1 MAGETASAGRVSPKP
16 LADKGFASVRKV
28 GDGVYA
34 TISDPSKGLETLSN
48 GGFIVGTEAALL
60 IEGFRSPA
68 GASFQ
73 FAALRQV
80 SKVPVRAAL
89 DTHYHF
95 DHTMGNAF
103 YGAQGIA
110 IWAHEKTAPLMVQV
124 YGPGQEHGRAG
135 VKAGIEKRI
144 KDAKSEAEREHAK
157 GDMNA
162 MKLLSDSVE
171 SAVVSLPNRPLKP
184 SDLPVI
190 VELGGIQAVIE
201 SYPGHTPSD
210 LIVRVPQRNVI
221 FTGDLLFSG
230 MYPATSDANL
240 GGWRKTLETFS
251 GFDKETLFVP
261 GHGPLCGPEGIATLR
276 SVPGGGGA
284 ASVCGAGAVQGIPHL
299 RLVLLHRAR
308 DRQVLRGAQDR
319 RNMTGARSRRPA
331 TAIRS
336 KTDRPW
342 FIGGLRR
349 SGSRCSGWRSP
360 PGCRCLNCPSRTC
373 RQAGAAS
380 RPQPERWRPGRS
392 GSGRGR
398 RPSSRSR
405 RSWFPTRPTSS

>member
-1 MAGETASAGRVSPKP
+1 MAGFPTREEGNMDRQNTMTRRSFLASTSCLGAALCAARLFPVTAMAGEAASAGRVSPKP

-28 GDGVYA
+28 GEGVYA
-34 TISDPSKGLETLSN
+34 TISDLSKGFETLSN

-60 IEGFRSPA
+60 IEGFRTPA

-80 SKVPVRAAL
+80 SDVPVRAAL

-95 DHTMGNAF
+95 DHTLGNAF

-110 IWAHEKTAPLMVQV
+110 IWAHEKTAPLMVKV
-124 YGPGQEHGRAG
+124 YGPGQEFDRAG
-135 VKAGIEKRI
+135 MKAGIEKRI
-144 KDAKSEAEREHAK
+144 RDAKSEAEREHAK
-157 GDMNA
+157 GDLNA
-162 MKLLSDSVE
+162 MKLLSESVE

-230 MYPATSDANL
+230 AYPATFDANL

-261 GHGPLCGPEGIATLR
+261 GHGPLCGPEGITTLR
-276 SVPGGGGA
+276 SVFDDLA
-284 ASVCGAGAVQGIPHL
+284 DQASRMYKAGIPVEEAQQ
-299 RLVLLHRAR
+299 RYTVP
-308 DRQVLRGAQDR
+308 DRFKGFPIFAWSFCIGPAIAKFYEEIK
-319 RNMTGARSRRPA
+319 TGG
-331 TAIRS
+331 T
-336 KTDRPW
+336 
-342 FIGGLRR
+342 
-349 SGSRCSGWRSP
+349 
-360 PGCRCLNCPSRTC
+360 
-373 RQAGAAS
+373 
-380 RPQPERWRPGRS
+380 
-392 GSGRGR
+392 
-398 RPSSRSR
+398 
-405 RSWFPTRPTSS
+405 

>member
-1 MAGETASAGRVSPKP
+1 MDRRNTMTRRSFLASTSCLGAALCAARLFPVTAMAGEAASAGRVNPKP

-48 GGFIVGTEAALL
+48 GGFIAGTEAALL

-73 FAALRQV
+73 FDALRQV
-80 SKVPVRAAL
+80 SKVPARAAL

-95 DHTMGNAF
+95 DHTLGNAF

-124 YGPGQEHGRAG
+124 YGPGQELGRAG
-135 VKAGIEKRI
+135 MKAGIEKRI

-162 MKLLSDSVE
+162 MKLLTDSVE

-261 GHGPLCGPEGIATLR
+261 GHGPLCGPEGIAALR
-276 SVPGGGGA
+276 SVFDDLADQA
-284 ASVCGAGAVQGIPHL
+284 ARMYKAGIP
-299 RLVLLHRAR
+299 VEE
-308 DRQVLRGAQDR
+308 AQQR
-319 RNMTGARSRRPA
+319 YTVPERFKGFPIFAWSFCIGPAIAKFYEEFMTGG
-331 TAIRS
+331 T
-336 KTDRPW
+336 
-342 FIGGLRR
+342 
-349 SGSRCSGWRSP
+349 
-360 PGCRCLNCPSRTC
+360 
-373 RQAGAAS
+373 
-380 RPQPERWRPGRS
+380 
-392 GSGRGR
+392 
-398 RPSSRSR
+398 
-405 RSWFPTRPTSS
+405 

>member
-1 MAGETASAGRVSPKP
+1 MDRQNTMTRRSFLASTSCLGAALWAARLFPVSATAGEVASAGRVSPQP

-73 FAALRQV
+73 FDALRQV

-103 YGAQGIA
+103 YGVQGIA
-110 IWAHEKTAPLMVQV
+110 IWAHEKTAPLMVKI
-124 YGPGQEHGRAG
+124 YGPGQGLDRAG
-135 VKAGIEKRI
+135 MKAGIEKRI
-144 KDAKSEAEREHAK
+144 KDATSAAEREHAK
-157 GDMNA
+157 GDLNA
-162 MKLLSDSVE
+162 LKLMSESVD
-171 SAVVSLPNRPLKP
+171 SAVVSLPNRPMEP
-184 SDLPVI
+184 SKLPVT

-201 SYPGHTPSD
+201 SYPGHTPGD
-210 LIVRVPQRNVI
+210 LIVRVPQRNIV

-240 GGWRKTLETFS
+240 SGWRRTLETFS

-276 SVPGGGGA
+276 SVFGDLA
-284 ASVCGAGAVQGIPHL
+284 DQASRMYKAGIP
-299 RLVLLHRAR
+299 VEE
-308 DRQVLRGAQDR
+308 AQQR
-319 RNMTGARSRRPA
+319 YTVPERFKGFPIFAWSFCIGPAIAKFYEEFMTGG
-331 TAIRS
+331 T
-336 KTDRPW
+336 
-342 FIGGLRR
+342 
-349 SGSRCSGWRSP
+349 
-360 PGCRCLNCPSRTC
+360 
-373 RQAGAAS
+373 
-380 RPQPERWRPGRS
+380 
-392 GSGRGR
+392 
-398 RPSSRSR
+398 
-405 RSWFPTRPTSS
+405 